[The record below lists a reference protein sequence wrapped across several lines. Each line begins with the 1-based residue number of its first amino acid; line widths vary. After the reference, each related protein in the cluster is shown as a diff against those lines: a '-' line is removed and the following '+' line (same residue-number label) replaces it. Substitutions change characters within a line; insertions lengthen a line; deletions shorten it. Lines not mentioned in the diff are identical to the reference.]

1 MIFKSVEVNFMLSPR
16 LRLVRNC
23 ALSMLL
29 LCSVGWTEGL
39 AQSGK
44 EFSGLKSM
52 HANGALTTGFAVNL
66 RTGEVLG
73 EWNPDTRV
81 TPASVSKV
89 VLAAAALERFG
100 SEYSIETRFYSTG
113 PVKNGVLKG
122 DLVFEGA
129 GDPSLTNEKLWF
141 LTTDVARAGI
151 RKVEGQLVVNTSRFG
166 YIEPDLDRKLAA
178 RRSRHAYD
186 SPLSAA
192 AVNFSV
198 MGVVVSPG
206 DSPGARA
213 HLALEPYDLD
223 TTRVQGSVKT
233 QGGDLSRVAV
243 TRTRAGLQD
252 VFTASGHVGQLSWPT
267 RVYRS
272 VSDAD
277 QYAGAVLKAFLEKE
291 GIQIPRGVRIER
303 QPRKDMG
310 RPLASVEGFPMAW
323 QLLGLF
329 KVSNNFIADMMTI
342 LLDLDDKKQFGATL
356 EGGANQ
362 LESYMSMV
370 LQKAPKPYQSSSD
383 GIVMQ
388 SGSGLTHDNKL
399 SARDVVAVLQRM
411 YVNSREF
418 PSFLNALP
426 VPGAEG
432 TVKKR
437 FQSEQTKHLRDRL
450 RAKTGTLSEPH
461 DAIGLAGY
469 SRLKDGDWVAFCAM
483 VNGSIR
489 RPNVGIEFARETIDD
504 DLGRL
509 LPPEM

>member
-1 MIFKSVEVNFMLSPR
+1 MPSLCPT
-16 LRLVRNC
+16 LVRNC
-23 ALSMLL
+23 ALSILVL
-29 LCSVGWTEGL
+29 ILSGGSVGVAQPKSGFAGL
-39 AQSGK
+39 QKLS
-44 EFSGLKSM
+44 
-52 HANGALTTGFAVNL
+52 ANGALTTGFAVNL
-66 RTGEVLG
+66 RTGEVIG
-73 EWNPDTRV
+73 EFNPDARV

-100 SEYSIETRFYSTG
+100 SEYSIESRFYATG

-122 DLVFEGA
+122 DLLFEGA

-151 RKVEGQLVVNTSRFG
+151 RRVEGQLVVNTARFG
-166 YIEPDLDRKLAA
+166 RIEPDIDRKLAA

-206 DSPGARA
+206 EVPGARA

-223 TTRVQGSVKT
+223 TTKVQGSVKT
-233 QGGDLSRVAV
+233 QPGELSRVAV
-243 TRTRAGLQD
+243 TRTRNGLQD
-252 VFTASGHVGQLSWPT
+252 VFTASGHVGQMAWPT
-267 RVYRS
+267 RIYRS

-291 GIQIPRGVRIER
+291 GIQVPRGIRIER
-303 QPRKDMG
+303 TPRKELG

-323 QLLGLF
+323 QMMGLF

-342 LLDLDDKKQFGATL
+342 QLDFDEKKQFGATL
-356 EGGANQ
+356 EGGAEK
-362 LESYMSMV
+362 LENYVAQV
-370 LQKAPKPYQSSSD
+370 LQKAPAPYRSNPQ
-383 GIVMQ
+383 GVVML
-388 SGSGLTHDNKL
+388 SGSGLTHENKL
-399 SARDVVAVLQRM
+399 SARDVVAVLHKM
-411 YVNSREF
+411 YLNSREF
-418 PSFLNALP
+418 PAFLSALP

-437 FQSEQTKHLRDRL
+437 FQTEQNKHLRDRL

-483 VNGSIR
+483 VNGSAKN
-489 RPNVGIEFARETIDD
+489 PNVGIELARETIDE

>member
-1 MIFKSVEVNFMLSPR
+1 MQTPR
-16 LRLVRNC
+16 QTLVRNC
-23 ALSMLL
+23 ALSILMLSL
-29 LCSVGWTEGL
+29 AGERGAQ
-39 AQSGK
+39 AQSKQAFG
-44 EFSGLKSM
+44 GLQTLAAS
-52 HANGALTTGFAVNL
+52 GALATAFAVNL

-73 EWNPDTRV
+73 EMSPDTRV

-89 VLAAAALERFG
+89 ILAAAALERFG
-100 SEYSIETRFYSTG
+100 SEHSIQTKFYATG

-166 YIEPDLDRKLAA
+166 YIEPDIDRRLASK
-178 RRSRHAYD
+178 RSRHAYD

-206 DSPGARA
+206 EGPGERA
-213 HLALEPYDLD
+213 HVALEPYDLD
-223 TTRVQGSVKT
+223 TTKIQGAVRT
-233 QGGDLSRVAV
+233 QPGEFSRVAV
-243 TRTRAGLQD
+243 TRTRSGLQD
-252 VFTASGHVGQLSWPT
+252 IFTASGHVGQKASPT

-291 GIQIPRGVRIER
+291 GIQLTRGVRIER
-303 QPRKDMG
+303 TPRSELG
-310 RPLASVEGFPMAW
+310 RPLASVEGFPLAW

-329 KVSNNFIADMMTI
+329 KVSNNFIGDMLTI
-342 LLDLDDKKQFGATL
+342 QLDLDDKKQFGATL
-356 EGGANQ
+356 AGGALQ
-362 LESYMSMV
+362 LENYMSFA
-370 LQKAPKPYQSSSD
+370 LQNAPAPYRSKPD

-388 SGSGLTHDNKL
+388 SGSGLTHENKL

-411 YVNSREF
+411 YMDSREF
-418 PSFLNALP
+418 PAFLNALP
-426 VPGAEG
+426 MPGAEG

-483 VNGSIR
+483 VNGSAK
-489 RPNVGIEFARETIDD
+489 RPNVGIEYARETIDE

-509 LPPEM
+509 LPPEL

>member
-1 MIFKSVEVNFMLSPR
+1 LQSLS
-16 LRLVRNC
+16 
-23 ALSMLL
+23 
-29 LCSVGWTEGL
+29 
-39 AQSGK
+39 
-44 EFSGLKSM
+44 
-52 HANGALTTGFAVNL
+52 ANGALATAFAVNL
-66 RTGEVLG
+66 RTGEILG
-73 EWNPDTRV
+73 EHNPDARM

-89 VLAAAALERFG
+89 ILAAAALERFG
-100 SEYSIETRFYSTG
+100 SEHTFESKFHATG

-122 DLVFEGA
+122 DLIFEGA

-151 RKVEGQLVVNTSRFG
+151 RRIEGQLVVNTSRFG
-166 YIEPDLDRKLAA
+166 YIEPDIDRKLAA

-206 DSPGARA
+206 DAPGARA
-213 HLALEPYDLD
+213 HIALEPYDLE
-223 TTRVQGSVKT
+223 TTRIQGSVKT
-233 QGGDLSRVAV
+233 QDGEISRVAV

-252 VFTASGHVGQLSWPT
+252 VFTASGHVGKLAFPT

-277 QYAGAVLKAFLEKE
+277 QYAGSVLKAFLEKE
-291 GIQIPRGVRIER
+291 GIQVSRGVRIDR
-303 QPRKDMG
+303 TPRKDMG
-310 RPLASVEGFPMAW
+310 RPVASVEGFPLSW

-329 KVSNNFIADMMTI
+329 KVSNNFIGDMMTI
-342 LLDLDDKKQFGATL
+342 QLDLDENKRFGATL
-356 EGGANQ
+356 NGGASR
-362 LESYMSMV
+362 LESYMATV
-370 LQKAPKPYQSSSD
+370 LKTAPAPYKSAGEGLVLD
-383 GIVMQ
+383 
-388 SGSGLTHDNKL
+388 SGSGLTHSNKL

-418 PSFLNALP
+418 PAFLNALP
-426 VPGAEG
+426 MPGAEG

-469 SRLKDGDWVAFCAM
+469 SRLKDGDWVAFCAL
-483 VNGSIR
+483 VNGSSK
-489 RPNVGIEFARETIDD
+489 RPNIGIEYARETIDE